1 MRFKRPQVRYANTP
15 QPATPYQSAAQA
27 WDERIGSARVQ
38 AKNWR
43 FMAFGCLTLAVLM
56 AGGLVWRSAQSIV
69 TPYVIEV
76 DNSGQ
81 VRAVGEA
88 ATPYRPSDAQ
98 IAYHLGRFIG
108 LVRSLSI
115 DPIVVRQNWLDAYDY
130 TTDKGAVVLNEYARV
145 NDPFARIGKESVTV
159 QISSVTRASDTS
171 FNVRWTETRFVNGAL
186 DRTERWNAAHRAAR
200 AQKPPGHLRQRAVVE
215 PRTGS
220 ERRSKTMND
229 LFRKSALPIMLL
241 ALTGC
246 ATQGKPPPS
255 ISLDEPV
262 QAQPL
267 PEPPTPVEVVAVPQV
282 LPMPAQMKPVPDA
295 KSVAEPA
302 DETVRVSRANAEAR
316 IAPTREGYVNAI
328 QVWPF
333 TDGALYQVYAA
344 VGRVTVIA
352 LQPGEELVTV
362 AAGDT
367 VRWIVGDTSSG
378 SGDALRV
385 NVMVKPIR
393 SGLKTN
399 LVITTSRRTYLLE
412 LTSTEKTW
420 MASLSWEYP
429 KDKMLALQRQA
440 QAASAVAPVDS
451 GLSLEKIRFRYAV
464 SGSNPPWK
472 PLRAFDDGGKV
483 YIQFPP
489 GIAQGELPPL
499 FVIGAQGDGQLV
511 NYRFRSPYYIVDRLF
526 GAAELR
532 LGGDKGDVVRIERT
546 DGVSGGTRRN

>member
-1 MRFKRPQVRYANTP
+1 
-15 QPATPYQSAAQA
+15 
-27 WDERIGSARVQ
+27 
-38 AKNWR
+38 
-43 FMAFGCLTLAVLM
+43 
-56 AGGLVWRSAQSIV
+56 
-69 TPYVIEV
+69 
-76 DNSGQ
+76 
-81 VRAVGEA
+81 
-88 ATPYRPSDAQ
+88 
-98 IAYHLGRFIG
+98 
-108 LVRSLSI
+108 
-115 DPIVVRQNWLDAYDY
+115 
-130 TTDKGAVVLNEYARV
+130 
-145 NDPFARIGKESVTV
+145 
-159 QISSVTRASDTS
+159 
-171 FNVRWTETRFVNGAL
+171 
-186 DRTERWNAAHRAAR
+186 
-200 AQKPPGHLRQRAVVE
+200 
-215 PRTGS
+215 
-220 ERRSKTMND
+220 MND
-229 LFRKSALPIMLL
+229 LFRKSALPVMLL
-241 ALTGC
+241 ASTVLFSGC
-246 ATQGKPPPS
+246 ATQGKPPPT

-267 PEPPTPVEVVAVPQV
+267 PEPPAPVEVVTVPQV
-282 LPMPAQMKPVPDA
+282 LPMPAQMKSVPDA
-295 KSVAEPA
+295 KPTPEPA

-420 MASLSWEYP
+420 MASVSWEYP

-440 QAASAVAPVDS
+440 QAASAAAPVDA

-472 PLRAFDDGGKV
+472 PLRAFDDGEKV

-511 NYRFRSPYYIVDRLF
+511 NYRFRPPYYIVDRLF

-532 LGGDKGDVVRIERT
+532 LGGDGGDVVRIERT
-546 DGVSGGTRRN
+546 DGVARRN

>member
-1 MRFKRPQVRYANTP
+1 M
-15 QPATPYQSAAQA
+15 
-27 WDERIGSARVQ
+27 
-38 AKNWR
+38 
-43 FMAFGCLTLAVLM
+43 
-56 AGGLVWRSAQSIV
+56 
-69 TPYVIEV
+69 
-76 DNSGQ
+76 
-81 VRAVGEA
+81 
-88 ATPYRPSDAQ
+88 
-98 IAYHLGRFIG
+98 
-108 LVRSLSI
+108 
-115 DPIVVRQNWLDAYDY
+115 
-130 TTDKGAVVLNEYARV
+130 
-145 NDPFARIGKESVTV
+145 
-159 QISSVTRASDTS
+159 
-171 FNVRWTETRFVNGAL
+171 
-186 DRTERWNAAHRAAR
+186 NA
-200 AQKPPGHLRQRAVVE
+200 
-215 PRTGS
+215 
-220 ERRSKTMND
+220 
-229 LFRKSALPIMLL
+229 LFRKSVLPVVLL
-241 ALTGC
+241 ASTVLFSGC
-246 ATQGKPPPS
+246 ASQGKPPPS

-267 PEPPTPVEVVAVPQV
+267 PELPKPVEVITVPEP
-282 LPMPAQMKPVPDA
+282 LALPAQLKPLPAMDEA
-295 KSVAEPA
+295 KPAPEPA
-302 DETVRVSRANAEAR
+302 DETVRVSKANAEAR

-344 VGRVTVIA
+344 PGRVTVVS

-385 NVMVKPIR
+385 NVLVKPIR

-412 LTSTEKTW
+412 LTSTERAW
-420 MASLSWEYP
+420 MASVSWDYP
-429 KDKMLALQRQA
+429 KDRMLALQRQA
-440 QAASAVAPVDS
+440 QAASAATPVDT

-472 PLRAFDDGGKV
+472 PLRAFDDGEKV

-511 NYRFRSPYYIVDRLF
+511 NYRFRPPYYIVDRLF

-532 LGGDKGDVVRIERT
+532 LGGDGGDVVRIERT
-546 DGVSGGTRRN
+546 DGVARRN

>member
-1 MRFKRPQVRYANTP
+1 M
-15 QPATPYQSAAQA
+15 
-27 WDERIGSARVQ
+27 
-38 AKNWR
+38 
-43 FMAFGCLTLAVLM
+43 TL
-56 AGGLVWRSAQSIV
+56 
-69 TPYVIEV
+69 
-76 DNSGQ
+76 
-81 VRAVGEA
+81 
-88 ATPYRPSDAQ
+88 
-98 IAYHLGRFIG
+98 H
-108 LVRSLSI
+108 
-115 DPIVVRQNWLDAYDY
+115 
-130 TTDKGAVVLNEYARV
+130 
-145 NDPFARIGKESVTV
+145 
-159 QISSVTRASDTS
+159 
-171 FNVRWTETRFVNGAL
+171 
-186 DRTERWNAAHRAAR
+186 
-200 AQKPPGHLRQRAVVE
+200 
-215 PRTGS
+215 
-220 ERRSKTMND
+220 
-229 LFRKSALPIMLL
+229 FRKSAFPAILL
-241 ALTGC
+241 ASTILFAGC
-246 ATQGKPPPS
+246 ASQGTPPPA

-267 PEPPTPVEVVAVPQV
+267 PEAPKPVEVVTVPEPLA
-282 LPMPAQMKPVPDA
+282 LPGQMKPIAVAGDA
-295 KSVAEPA
+295 KATRESV
-302 DETVRVSRANAEAR
+302 DEKVRVTRANTEAR
-316 IAPTREGYVNAI
+316 VAPTREGYVNAI

-420 MASLSWEYP
+420 MASVSWEYP

-440 QAASAVAPVDS
+440 QAASAAAPVDA

-472 PLRAFDDGGKV
+472 PLRAFDDGEKV

-499 FVIGAQGDGQLV
+499 FVIGPQGDGQLV

-532 LGGDKGDVVRIERT
+532 LGGDKGDVVRIERP
-546 DGVSGGTRRN
+546 DGMRRN

>member
-1 MRFKRPQVRYANTP
+1 M
-15 QPATPYQSAAQA
+15 
-27 WDERIGSARVQ
+27 
-38 AKNWR
+38 
-43 FMAFGCLTLAVLM
+43 
-56 AGGLVWRSAQSIV
+56 
-69 TPYVIEV
+69 
-76 DNSGQ
+76 
-81 VRAVGEA
+81 
-88 ATPYRPSDAQ
+88 
-98 IAYHLGRFIG
+98 
-108 LVRSLSI
+108 
-115 DPIVVRQNWLDAYDY
+115 
-130 TTDKGAVVLNEYARV
+130 
-145 NDPFARIGKESVTV
+145 
-159 QISSVTRASDTS
+159 
-171 FNVRWTETRFVNGAL
+171 
-186 DRTERWNAAHRAAR
+186 NAH
-200 AQKPPGHLRQRAVVE
+200 
-215 PRTGS
+215 
-220 ERRSKTMND
+220 
-229 LFRKSALPIMLL
+229 FRKSVLPIMLL
-241 ALTGC
+241 ALAGC
-246 ATQGKPPPS
+246 ATQGKSPPA

-267 PEPPTPVEVVAVPQV
+267 PEAPKPVEVVGVPEPLA
-282 LPMPAQMKPVPDA
+282 LPGQMKPLPGSADA
-295 KSVAEPA
+295 KASPEPS
-302 DETVRVSRANAEAR
+302 DEKLRVTRANTEAR
-316 IAPTREGYVNAI
+316 VAPTREGYVNAI

-344 VGRVTVIA
+344 VGRVTVVS

-367 VRWIVGDTSSG
+367 VRWIDGDTSSG

-412 LTSTEKTW
+412 LTSTERTW
-420 MASLSWEYP
+420 MASVSWEYP

-440 QAASAVAPVDS
+440 QAANAAAPIDA

-472 PLRAFDDGGKV
+472 PLRAFDDGEKV
-483 YIQFPP
+483 YIQFPA

-532 LGGDKGDVVRIERT
+532 LGGAKGDVVRIERT
-546 DGVSGGTRRN
+546 DSARGK

>member
-1 MRFKRPQVRYANTP
+1 MNLSFRLYA
-15 QPATPYQSAAQA
+15 
-27 WDERIGSARVQ
+27 
-38 AKNWR
+38 
-43 FMAFGCLTLAVLM
+43 F
-56 AGGLVWRSAQSIV
+56 
-69 TPYVIEV
+69 
-76 DNSGQ
+76 
-81 VRAVGEA
+81 
-88 ATPYRPSDAQ
+88 
-98 IAYHLGRFIG
+98 
-108 LVRSLSI
+108 
-115 DPIVVRQNWLDAYDY
+115 
-130 TTDKGAVVLNEYARV
+130 
-145 NDPFARIGKESVTV
+145 
-159 QISSVTRASDTS
+159 
-171 FNVRWTETRFVNGAL
+171 
-186 DRTERWNAAHRAAR
+186 
-200 AQKPPGHLRQRAVVE
+200 
-215 PRTGS
+215 
-220 ERRSKTMND
+220 
-229 LFRKSALPIMLL
+229 
-241 ALTGC
+241 ALTVVALSGC
-246 ATQGKPPPS
+246 ASQGKPPPS

-267 PEPPTPVEVVAVPQV
+267 PAPPAPVEVVAMPEP
-282 LPMPAQMKPVPDA
+282 LALPAQLKPLHELDA
-295 KSVAEPA
+295 APAKPEPA
-302 DETVRVSRANAEAR
+302 DEKVRVSRANAEAR

-344 VGRVTVIA
+344 PGRVTVVS

-378 SGDALRV
+378 SGDAMRI
-385 NVMVKPIR
+385 NVLVKPIR

-412 LTSTEKTW
+412 LTSTEKAW
-420 MASLSWEYP
+420 MASVSWDYP
-429 KDKMLALQRQA
+429 KDRMLALQRQS
-440 QAASAVAPVDS
+440 QAASAAAPVDT
-451 GLSLEKIRFRYAV
+451 GLSLEKIRFRYSV

-472 PLRAFDDGGKV
+472 PLRAFDDGEKV

-546 DGVSGGTRRN
+546 DGLARRN